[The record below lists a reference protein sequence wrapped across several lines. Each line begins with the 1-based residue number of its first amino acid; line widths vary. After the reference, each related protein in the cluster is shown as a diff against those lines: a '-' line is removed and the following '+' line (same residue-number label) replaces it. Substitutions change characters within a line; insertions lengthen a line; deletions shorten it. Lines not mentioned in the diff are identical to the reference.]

1 MQFIGIIL
9 VLIGVFSIL
18 GIFTDINMW
27 YGLYDFWPILLI
39 VYGIYRIIKKQKST
53 VTSYL
58 LIGLGVLFQLD
69 NLHLLT
75 PKLSTLIWAAT
86 LILIGV
92 ILIFPSKSRKNK
104 NNAGNNYEKNS
115 KYNSSNK
122 YYYETSDYYDDINKN
137 KNKNYNSKENK
148 KNYENKSYSYSNY
161 SYGNNHGN
169 DTTYDYRESNSQ
181 VYEDEFTEIESNLI
195 DLSYTF
201 GKNNI
206 KILSPSFS
214 GGDIST
220 TFGETILNL
229 QEVYPASQII
239 ELYCNVYVGNLEL
252 IIPEDWSY
260 VIIGKTHEEY
270 KSNNEKCTLR
280 IFYKNILGEL
290 IINQ

>member
-9 VLIGVFSIL
+9 VLIGAFSIL
-18 GIFTDINMW
+18 SLFTDINMW
-27 YGLYDFWPILLI
+27 YSLYDFWPIVLI
-39 VYGIYRIIKKQKST
+39 IYGIYRIIKKQKST
-53 VTSYL
+53 ITSYL

-104 NNAGNNYEKNS
+104 SNYEKNS
-115 KYNSSNK
+115 KYNPSNK
-122 YYYETSDYYDDINKN
+122 YYYEASDYYDDVNKD
-137 KNKNYNSKENK
+137 KNKNYSYKENK

-161 SYGNNHGN
+161 SYGNNKGN
-169 DTTYDYRESNSQ
+169 DTTYDYREYNSQ

-206 KILSPSFS
+206 KVLSSSFS

-220 TFGETILNL
+220 TFGETTLNL
-229 QEVYPASQII
+229 KEVYPASQII

-252 IIPEDWSY
+252 ILPKDWSY
-260 VIIGKTHEEY
+260 VIIGKTNEEFQV
-270 KSNNEKCTLR
+270 SNEKCTLR